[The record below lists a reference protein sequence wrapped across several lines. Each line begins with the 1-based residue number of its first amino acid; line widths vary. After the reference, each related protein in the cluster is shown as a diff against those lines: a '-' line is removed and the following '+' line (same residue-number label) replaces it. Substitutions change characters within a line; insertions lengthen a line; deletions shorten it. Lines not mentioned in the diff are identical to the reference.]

1 MYRGWGEGGVAFEC
15 RAVQGETTT
24 ITNAMSHLSRFVAGV
39 VVVLPPIV
47 DVVAVAA
54 VSVVVCR
61 RL

>member
-39 VVVLPPIV
+39 VVVLTPIV
-47 DVVAVAA
+47 DVVAVA
-54 VSVVVCR
+54 
-61 RL
+61 